1 MGLIDWL
8 VLINPQGCSEPSMEA
23 DPGARNCGLSPTTKA
38 GSIVKAAPGLLSAHA
53 IPLAREFLRSS

>member
-23 DPGARNCGLSPTTKA
+23 DRGARNCGLSPTTKA
-38 GSIVKAAPGLLSAHA
+38 GSIVKAASGLLSAHA
-53 IPLAREFLRSS
+53 IRLASEFLRSS